1 MKPGTFRILLVWLD
15 AERVYADA
23 VLEEELLPEHV
34 AALDSAGA
42 GRRKGF
48 LLLARRNW
56 ELEFQARRVRMPRQV
71 QGLFQMP
78 EGQAV
83 DRLLGHEDGGGKWHP
98 GLAGLQQAEARVL
111 RLRVIDRLAPKDIA
125 WALDVKRGTVDNHLY
140 EAHRKLRVAFGLP
153 PRRVRGVVFAAVK
166 SARSGGQVAI

>member
-83 DRLLGHEDGGGKWHP
+83 DRLLGHEDGGGRWHP
-98 GLAGLQQAEARVL
+98 GLAGLQPREAECI
-111 RLRVIDRLAPKDIA
+111 RLRVCERWSIWEIA
-125 WALDVKRGTVDNHLY
+125 ADLRISRGAVDKALSEGR
-140 EAHRKLRVAFGLP
+140 RKLRCAFEPLEGKI
-153 PRRVRGVVFAAVK
+153 RAQGEVRSNAG
-166 SARSGGQVAI
+166 